1 MAINTWAASCPP
13 LSPPEPP
20 AEAVREWRPCWNLV
34 TEADGGWEDYA
45 MSPDELNDLLP
56 DYISKFG
63 TFTVR
68 LLENDL

>member
-1 MAINTWAASCPP
+1 
-13 LSPPEPP
+13 
-20 AEAVREWRPCWNLV
+20 
-34 TEADGGWEDYA
+34 